1 VRSTSEQSASAS
13 GVIPEASGKPTSKRT
28 LRNYIQL
35 IEHPK
40 REELDRDVLSD
51 RPIKFLADKYGATTS
66 AIKKYQSLLNQK
78 TGMAMTER
86 SLEQGEYV
94 LDNIES
100 VMNRL
105 RSMLDACDEWLRDP
119 DEPHKYNL
127 NPRSF
132 EVEVIYEEES
142 KKPTKES
149 KTVRRKALLS
159 ELLRQSGK
167 DAVEIRYKHADP
179 RQILTTVA
187 DSVERQLRLLSQIQ
201 GKIKTNTDEVTTL
214 VLVKI
219 QQTVINELKEHPQL
233 RKKIADA
240 FDRL

>member
-1 VRSTSEQSASAS
+1 M
-13 GVIPEASGKPTSKRT
+13 K
-28 LRNYIQL
+28 NYIQL

-40 REELDRDVLSD
+40 REELDKDVFSD
-51 RPIKFLADKYGATTS
+51 LPVKVIAEKYGATV
-66 AIKKYQSLLNQK
+66 AAVKKYQSLLNQK

-86 SLEQGEYV
+86 SLEKGEYV
-94 LDNIES
+94 LDNIEN

-105 RSMLDACDEWLRDP
+105 RAMLDACDEWLRDP

-127 NPRSF
+127 GPRSF
-132 EVEVIYEEES
+132 EVEVVYEEES

-149 KTVRRKALLS
+149 STVRRKALLS
-159 ELLRQSGK
+159 DLLKQTNK
-167 DAVEIRYKHADP
+167 DVVEIRYKHADP

-201 GKIKTNTDEVTTL
+201 GKIKSDTEEVTTL

-219 QQTVINELKEHPQL
+219 QQTVINELKDHPQL
-233 RKKIADA
+233 RKRIADA
-240 FDRL
+240 FTNL